1 MTAHHIDNII
11 RYFLWVIA
19 LAIAVMP
26 ALIIIELLA
35 NGADQLSLQFFIEAP
50 RQSGREG
57 GIYPLIISTLLI
69 LFVCL
74 GVVVP
79 IGLLCA
85 LYLNE
90 QMLASP
96 RLAVLF
102 NYSLDILAAVPSII
116 YGLFGYIFFTDL
128 LGMGFSILSGGLS
141 LACMVLPLFIR
152 MAQLALAYSPK
163 KYRQAAHALNLS
175 HLGFICRILLPS
187 SASGIAVAIIIATGR
202 ALAETAVLIFTAGYV
217 MRMPESLFDSGR
229 SLSVHIYDMAMN
241 VPNGTAAA
249 SATALVL
256 MALLLSLNLLAKQA
270 GRYWRSH

>member
-1 MTAHHIDNII
+1 MTARHIDNII

-19 LAIAVMP
+19 LAIAVIP

-152 MAQLALAYSPK
+152 MAQLALGYSPQ

-175 HLGFICRILLPS
+175 HLGFIYRILLPS
-187 SASGIAVAIIIATGR
+187 SASGIAVAMIIATGR

-256 MALLLSLNLLAKQA
+256 MALLLTLNLLAKQA
-270 GRYWRSH
+270 GRYWLAH